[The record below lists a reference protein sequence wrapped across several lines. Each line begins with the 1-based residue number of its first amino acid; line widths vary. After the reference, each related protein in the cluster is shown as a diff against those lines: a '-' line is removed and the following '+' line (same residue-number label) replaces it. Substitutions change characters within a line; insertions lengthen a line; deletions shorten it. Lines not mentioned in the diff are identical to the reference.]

1 MNRRQH
7 ARLARL
13 LIEACDGLVAAADV
27 CRVGKSQ
34 LGEYQHP
41 DGDDYMPA
49 DVIAD
54 LEAFCGRPIYSRALY
69 EARPEVR
76 AAKNL
81 IDEACGAAEAAMT
94 LQATVRLAAQDG
106 ELTNNELEAVARAH
120 RAAEEEIRDVGHLI
134 NRRNV

>member
-13 LIEACDGLVAAADV
+13 LIEACDGLVSSAEV

-41 DGDDYMPA
+41 GGDDYMPA
-49 DVIAD
+49 DVMAD
-54 LEAFCGRPIYSRALY
+54 LEAFCGQPIYSRALF
-69 EARPEVR
+69 ESRPEVR
-76 AAKNL
+76 AAQNL
-81 IDEACGAAEAAMT
+81 IDEACGAAEAAMI
-94 LQATVRLAAQDG
+94 LQSTVRQAAHDG
-106 ELTNNELEAVARAH
+106 KLTSNELEAIAKVH

-134 NRRNV
+134 NRQAT